1 MNEPI
6 MNIEKIIKM
15 LPHRYPFLLVDRV
28 LSINHEEESLV
39 ALKNVTF
46 NEPHFTGHF
55 PDRPVMPGVLIVEA
69 LAQAAALYVIDS
81 MKLSHYLSFFFR
93 SSLVKR
99 FLISRI
105 KKRPSGPT
113 AEIREKAQTLVWGE
127 AKNPFGVSKSTI
139 LELPEGYTLTAW
151 TAVKIAQNILNQEPP
166 HGSHTPAGVYGKDFI
181 MQFDKVKRRDLD

>member
-81 MKLSHYLSFFFR
+81 MKLDATANMAVYFMSIENAKFRQIVTPGDSLYLHVKKER
-93 SSLVKR
+93 SR
-99 FLISRI
+99 
-105 KKRPSGPT
+105 
-113 AEIREKAQTLVWGE
+113 ANVWKFSGE
-127 AKNPFGVSKSTI
+127 AKVNGKLVAESYF
-139 LELPEGYTLTAW
+139 TAM
-151 TAVKIAQNILNQEPP
+151 IAEN
-166 HGSHTPAGVYGKDFI
+166 
-181 MQFDKVKRRDLD
+181 